1 MAGSGIAQHSIVN
14 SKAVHKNSTLSDKP
28 TASCPSK
35 AYRLSFENLCL
46 NAKLL
51 TYAFA
56 DYIMLS
62 FSS

>member
-14 SKAVHKNSTLSDKP
+14 SKSRTQEQHT
-28 TASCPSK
+28 
-35 AYRLSFENLCL
+35 FENQCL